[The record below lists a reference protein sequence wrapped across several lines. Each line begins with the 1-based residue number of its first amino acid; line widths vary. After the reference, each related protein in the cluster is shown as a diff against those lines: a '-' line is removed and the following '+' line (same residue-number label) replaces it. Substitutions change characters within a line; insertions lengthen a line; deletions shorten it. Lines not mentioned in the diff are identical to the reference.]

1 MSCTMNLR
9 SRSAAPVVAPVVPSK
24 FSILDAAMTLLSL
37 ATGSRSTTTRSSTTP
52 IVVAPPRSAKQ
63 YLQNKE
69 SVSIATRVKA
79 NKRAPRVNYA
89 EPDGE

>member
-9 SRSAAPVVAPVVPSK
+9 SRSAAPVVAPAVPSK
-24 FSILDAAMTLLSL
+24 FSILDAAMSLLSL
-37 ATGSRSTTTRSSTTP
+37 ATGPRSSTTTRSSTTP
-52 IVVAPPRSAKQ
+52 IVVAPPRSGKQ

-89 EPDGE
+89 EPEE